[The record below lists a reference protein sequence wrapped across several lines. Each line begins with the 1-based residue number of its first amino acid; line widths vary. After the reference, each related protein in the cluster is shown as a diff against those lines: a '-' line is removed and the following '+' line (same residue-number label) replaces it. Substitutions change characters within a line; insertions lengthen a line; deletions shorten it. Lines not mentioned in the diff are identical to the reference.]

1 MWIYNCHK
9 TLGEF
14 IYFILF
20 FTELCLNFLNQCR
33 AVNNMGGICLYSYAK
48 NKFPY
53 NEGGILDF
61 LALIKDE
68 SYIHR

>member
-1 MWIYNCHK
+1 MAGN
-9 TLGEF
+9 
-14 IYFILF
+14 
-20 FTELCLNFLNQCR
+20 
-33 AVNNMGGICLYSYAK
+33 CLYSYAK

-53 NEGGILDF
+53 HEGGILDF